1 MIVDAKIENYDN
13 LIEQIQEA
21 NEMGISISTYDIQQ
35 IYNKFCYEIIQKQE
49 NEKAKFAPER
59 SWGTLKSAL
68 NVWFMNRLTND
79 RNAAYNVIV
88 RDLLRVDSVLRKAI
102 ENVLISFR
110 PITNDFLGKQSE
122 RKKQEK
128 ELEIPLKEDWFTQ
141 DYVILENLDNTL
153 FSGNQNLEEPQK
165 SALTPFYIY
174 KNPSEVEKNFILYLE
189 EKKAIEWWYKNGDKG
204 EKYFS
209 VPYNYNKSL
218 FYPDWFV
225 KLKNGKVLI
234 LDTKGGFTARDAKD
248 KIEALHKFLK
258 NEALEEIYCWNCCET
273 F

>member
-1 MIVDAKIENYDN
+1 
-13 LIEQIQEA
+13 
-21 NEMGISISTYDIQQ
+21 MGISISAYDIQQ
-35 IYNKFCYEIIQKQE
+35 IYNKCCYEIIQKQE
-49 NEKAKFAPER
+49 NEDAKFAPER

-79 RNAAYNVIV
+79 RNEAYNVIV
-88 RDLLRVDSVLRKAI
+88 RDLFRVDSILKKMI
-102 ENVLISFR
+102 EKVLISFR

-128 ELEIPLKEDWFTQ
+128 LLEIPLKEDWFTQ

-189 EKKAIEWWYKNGDKG
+189 EKKAIEWFYKNDRSKQMKKFLWYKM
-204 EKYFS
+204 
-209 VPYNYNKSL
+209 
-218 FYPDWFV
+218 
-225 KLKNGKVLI
+225 LI
-234 LDTKGGFTARDAKD
+234 EVCKTQENDSFQL
-248 KIEALHKFLK
+248 
-258 NEALEEIYCWNCCET
+258 
-273 F
+273 